1 MRPVQPQQLQ
11 SQTRGEAVSLGKAPS
26 PAPAH
31 LPVSGVKDLALFPQ
45 KYGKIIPSY
54 RGRNGRSGMSC
65 GRLTASPEQSWRWNL
80 GMPES
85 QLHPSS
91 SPALCQNMDKAF
103 REGKPASPC
112 PWNVLSF
119 HGQGC
124 IPQFSSTEKW
134 NVLEDLEH
142 TGNLQDK
149 TSNHRKLSVPIQ
161 TKNKERKKKKRSI
174 QSHSKMPFQEFHLP
188 HLMEF
193 IHTWFYL

>member
-1 MRPVQPQQLQ
+1 MCPVQPQQLQ

-26 PAPAH
+26 PAH
-31 LPVSGVKDLALFPQ
+31 LPVSGVKDLALFPK

-54 RGRNGRSGMSC
+54 RGRNGRSGMTC

-80 GMPES
+80 GIPGS
-85 QLHPSS
+85 QLPPSS

-119 HGQGC
+119 HGHGC
-124 IPQFSSTEKW
+124 ILQFSSTEKW

-149 TSNHRKLSVPIQ
+149 KPQTIGSYQYLSKQKI
-161 TKNKERKKKKRSI
+161 RKKKKSI

-188 HLMEF
+188 RLMEF
-193 IHTWFYL
+193 IHTLFYL